1 VGKLPE
7 IKTIKINKMTKQM
20 KQNNTIWLFL
30 FIVLF
35 LAGCMSKQEKNEI
48 KFKNLLIECDKQL
61 EFMNDSYNSFG
72 FNPSKAYKVS
82 TEEYDFSIY
91 PSGRMITIKILE
103 FVEDE
108 EYEKLIQIL
117 ETYYKDNNVVKK
129 IFRNQGGTVNI
140 DCRRGY

>member
-1 VGKLPE
+1 
-7 IKTIKINKMTKQM
+7 MTKQM

>member
-1 VGKLPE
+1 
-7 IKTIKINKMTKQM
+7 MTKQM

-103 FVEDE
+103 FVERSE
-108 EYEKLIQIL
+108 ERRVGKNGSPGSRR
-117 ETYYKDNNVVKK
+117 DNKK
-129 IFRNQGGTVNI
+129 KTKTDNTDIEHNNQN
-140 DCRRGY
+140 

>member
-1 VGKLPE
+1 MAKQ
-7 IKTIKINKMTKQM
+7 ITQNKTN
-20 KQNNTIWLFL
+20 WFFF

-35 LAGCMSKQEKNEI
+35 LIGCMSEQEKNEI
-48 KFKNLLIECDKQL
+48 KYDNLLFECDKQL
-61 EFMNDSYNSFG
+61 EIMKDPYNSFG

-82 TEEYDFSIY
+82 TEEYDFSLY

>member
-1 VGKLPE
+1 
-7 IKTIKINKMTKQM
+7 MTKQM

-30 FIVLF
+30 FIALF
-35 LAGCMSKQEKNEI
+35 LAGCMSEQEKNEI